1 MTKSILFFFIML
13 LVILLPMFGQ
23 AQQRPLFTQ
32 HFYNKYYDNPAYGG
46 MKRSLQFDLA
56 YRDQYTTL
64 SGQPSTLYLG
74 FHLPLYK
81 YSGGGGFQMVRHEAG
96 LLQHTQAAFSY
107 NYVTGLL
114 KGLFSLGG
122 RMGIQHT
129 GVSGDKIVTP
139 EGSYEGT
146 INHNDPLLSTERF
159 YGTGVVWEL
168 GAYYLSQKWEAGL
181 MVYDFPQH
189 TMPLGLTH
197 FEKTSGMVGTATY
210 SVRYNRFIL
219 MPNLVFRTDFKEF
232 QSDIGV
238 NVSGLD
244 NLFGGISFRGY
255 NKLSVDALAIII
267 GTNIGRHYSASYS
280 YDLGLSDLR
289 HVYDGTHEIML
300 RYNLN
305 KAIGLGVTP
314 KIIRNSRHL

>member
-1 MTKSILFFFIML
+1 
-13 LVILLPMFGQ
+13 
-23 AQQRPLFTQ
+23 
-32 HFYNKYYDNPAYGG
+32 
-46 MKRSLQFDLA
+46 
-56 YRDQYTTL
+56 
-64 SGQPSTLYLG
+64 
-74 FHLPLYK
+74 
-81 YSGGGGFQMVRHEAG
+81 
-96 LLQHTQAAFSY
+96 
-107 NYVTGLL
+107 
-114 KGLFSLGG
+114 
-122 RMGIQHT
+122 
-129 GVSGDKIVTP
+129 
-139 EGSYEGT
+139 
-146 INHNDPLLSTERF
+146 
-159 YGTGVVWEL
+159 
-168 GAYYLSQKWEAGL
+168 
-181 MVYDFPQH
+181 
-189 TMPLGLTH
+189 
-197 FEKTSGMVGTATY
+197 
-210 SVRYNRFIL
+210 

-255 NKLSVDALAIII
+255 NKFSVDALAIII